1 MKRDPSIMKNERPV
15 IGITMGD
22 PVGVGPEII
31 IQSLSK
37 GDLFEHIRPIVIGD
51 MGILERARD
60 LLQSDIKLNPAASP
74 DKGVYHQGTIDVIP
88 LSTLKSNETL
98 WGKPTEQTGRAMT
111 HYILKAIDLAM
122 EGQLAAVVTCPIN
135 KLAMNMAGYHYNG
148 HTELFAERTQTRDY
162 AMMLAGERLRVV
174 LVTIH
179 MPFVQVA
186 KSITVEKIVDLIL
199 LTERSLKSRFGI
211 DRPRIAVAGLNPHAG
226 EEGMFGTEEKETIA
240 PAIDRVRSMGIDVKG
255 PFPPDTIYY
264 HAVKG
269 AFDVV
274 VSMYHDQG
282 LIPFKLIH
290 FENGVNTTLGL
301 PIIRTSVDHGTAYD
315 IAGTGKA
322 NPESLISAMKMAASQ
337 VFFSQKSFRP

>member
-1 MKRDPSIMKNERPV
+1 
-15 IGITMGD
+15 
-22 PVGVGPEII
+22 
-31 IQSLSK
+31 
-37 GDLFEHIRPIVIGD
+37 
-51 MGILERARD
+51 
-60 LLQSDIKLNPAASP
+60 
-74 DKGVYHQGTIDVIP
+74 
-88 LSTLKSNETL
+88 
-98 WGKPTEQTGRAMT
+98 
-111 HYILKAIDLAM
+111 
-122 EGQLAAVVTCPIN
+122 
-135 KLAMNMAGYHYNG
+135 
-148 HTELFAERTQTRDY
+148 
-162 AMMLAGERLRVV
+162 
-174 LVTIH
+174 
-179 MPFVQVA
+179 
-186 KSITVEKIVDLIL
+186 
-199 LTERSLKSRFGI
+199 
-211 DRPRIAVAGLNPHAG
+211 
-226 EEGMFGTEEKETIA
+226 
-240 PAIDRVRSMGIDVKG
+240 MGIDVKG